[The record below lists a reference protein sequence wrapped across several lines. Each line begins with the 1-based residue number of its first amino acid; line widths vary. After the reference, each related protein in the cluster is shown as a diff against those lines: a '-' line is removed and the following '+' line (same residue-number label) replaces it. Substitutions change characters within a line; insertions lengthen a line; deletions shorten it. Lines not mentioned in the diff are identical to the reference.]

1 MTLTA
6 PPAPDVSFRRLGFVL
21 LTGFLA
27 VVFDT
32 TIVNVAIDT
41 LGRDLH
47 VPVGTIQWVSTGY
60 LLALGVAV
68 PVTGWL
74 TDRLGGKR
82 VWLAALTLFL
92 IGSIGASLASDAG
105 TLIACRIV
113 QGVGGGLMLPVMTTL
128 IVQATGGRGLG
139 SATALIS
146 LPALLGP
153 ILGPFAGGLIVQHL
167 SWRWIFWVNVP
178 FCVAGLLLAWR
189 FLPTYPGTGRARLD
203 VPGMLLALPGIAAV
217 VFGLSRFSTQSG
229 WVPLAAGVALLVTF
243 TVRARRLGAAA
254 LVDVR
259 LFRLRS
265 FSGSFLLLF
274 LSGFALYGALFLV
287 PLYFQQVRGFGALSA
302 GLFIAAQGVG
312 VLGSRSLAGK
322 LTDRIGARWV
332 SFAGLLVVAVATVPF
347 GLAGRSTA
355 EWWLTAVLVVRGLGL
370 GAVTIPVMAA
380 AYHGLERTEI
390 PHASILTRTAQ
401 QIGGSFGTA
410 VLAVVLQHYAAG
422 HALTAAFD
430 MAFWLSIACTVAAL
444 LLALLLPDQ
453 P

>member
-1 MTLTA
+1 MTVSYDT
-6 PPAPDVSFRRLGFVL
+6 VSFRKLGFVL
-21 LTGFLA
+21 LTGVLA

-32 TIVNVAIDT
+32 TITNVALNT
-41 LGRDLH
+41 LGHDLH
-47 VPVGTIQWVSTGY
+47 VSVGTIQWVSTGY
-60 LLALGVAV
+60 LLALGMAV

-82 VWLAALTLFL
+82 IWIAALFLFL
-92 IGSIGASLASDAG
+92 IGSVGASLSADAG
-105 TLIACRIV
+105 ALIACRVV
-113 QGVGGGLMLPVMTTL
+113 QGIGGGLMLPVMTTL
-128 IVQATGGRGLG
+128 IIQATGGRMLG

-146 LPALLGP
+146 FPALLGP

-178 FCVAGLLLAWR
+178 FCVAGLILAWR
-189 FLPTYPGTGRARLD
+189 LLPPFPGTGRARLD
-203 VPGMLLALPGIAAV
+203 VPGLLLALPGIAAV
-217 VFGLSRFSTQSG
+217 VYGLSRFPSYWALT
-229 WVPLAAGVALLVTF
+229 LGVVLLIAF
-243 TVRARRLGAAA
+243 TIRARRLGALA

-265 FSGSFLLLF
+265 FTGSVLLLF

-332 SFAGLLVVAVATVPF
+332 AFAGLAVVAAATVPF
-347 GLAGRSTA
+347 ALAGASTA

-370 GAVTIPVMAA
+370 GAVTIPVIAA

-410 VLAVVLQHYAAG
+410 ILAVVLEHYARS
-422 HALTAAFD
+422 HPLTAAFD
-430 MAFWLSIACTVAAL
+430 VAFWWSIACTVAAL
-444 LLALLLPDQ
+444 LLALLLPDR
-453 P
+453 PARA

>member
-1 MTLTA
+1 
-6 PPAPDVSFRRLGFVL
+6 VL
-21 LTGFLA
+21 
-27 VVFDT
+27 D
-32 TIVNVAIDT
+32 DE
-41 LGRDLH
+41 
-47 VPVGTIQWVSTGY
+47 
-60 LLALGVAV
+60 
-68 PVTGWL
+68 
-74 TDRLGGKR
+74 
-82 VWLAALTLFL
+82 
-92 IGSIGASLASDAG
+92 
-105 TLIACRIV
+105 
-113 QGVGGGLMLPVMTTL
+113 
-128 IVQATGGRGLG
+128 
-139 SATALIS
+139 
-146 LPALLGP
+146 
-153 ILGPFAGGLIVQHL
+153 
-167 SWRWIFWVNVP
+167 
-178 FCVAGLLLAWR
+178 
-189 FLPTYPGTGRARLD
+189 
-203 VPGMLLALPGIAAV
+203 
-217 VFGLSRFSTQSG
+217 
-229 WVPLAAGVALLVTF
+229 AAGVALLVAF

-380 AYHGLERTEI
+380 AYHGLERTVI
-390 PHASILTRTAQ
+390 PQASILTRKAQ
-401 QIGGSFGTA
+401 LIGGSFGTA